1 LANPAYACDERHLAD
16 PSQEL
21 PGPARRLN
29 GTMTRIVLCV
39 LLLALAGCG
48 GADEGAGP
56 PDRPPEYE
64 GVLEETDGEGRL
76 LVRAEGDACGIW
88 TAPEDR
94 ARVFAATGAEIGWAD
109 LEPGA
114 RVALWIPGPIA
125 ESCPMQGAAEAV
137 AVLP

>member
-1 LANPAYACDERHLAD
+1 
-16 PSQEL
+16 
-21 PGPARRLN
+21 
-29 GTMTRIVLCV
+29 MTRIALVV
-39 LLLALAGCG
+39 ALLVLALAGCG
-48 GADEGAGP
+48 GANEPAGP
-56 PDRPPEYE
+56 PERPAEYE
-64 GVLEETDGEGRL
+64 GILEESDGEGRL

-88 TAPEDR
+88 TSPEEG
-94 ARVFAATGAEIGWAD
+94 ARVFDSTGAEIGWAE